1 MARTRPETG
10 PILLVL
16 LCFAQFMLVLDYSV
30 VAVALP
36 AMQQDLG
43 IDQGSAQWVFSAFS
57 LAYGG
62 FMISAGRAVDLLGA
76 KRILLVGIVL
86 FTVASAL
93 CGLAINGPMLFGA
106 RALQGLGAALVSPAA
121 LTLVTG
127 SFAEGDARN
136 RAFGIWGAVASTG
149 MVAGN
154 LVGGLLTG
162 LASWEWVFGIN
173 VPIGVVVLVG
183 VAVLVGRDE
192 VAERRRTDVLG
203 ASLLTAGTV
212 LVVSAVSRLADGLS
226 LPVGLSGALGIA
238 LLGTF
243 LVVERRVA
251 EPIVRLSMFGN
262 PSIRY
267 GNLLAAV
274 WAASGLATTWFGT
287 LYMQNVLHL
296 SPLLTGLGFV
306 PMALATVLVSSF
318 TGRLVATYG
327 VGKLLGVAASLL
339 GVGLLWF
346 ALFATAAGTYWTAVL
361 PGMVVAGVGFGLS
374 FAPSLIIATTG
385 VPDAE
390 QGLASGLVNTSP
402 LLGGAVGLAVLNTV
416 AVAGD
421 SYRLGFL
428 AAVVSPL
435 LMLACVVAWSRRQ
448 AKVGGGTAD
457 QIRAGHG

>member
-36 AMQQDLG
+36 AIQADLD
-43 IDQGSAQWVFSAFS
+43 ISQESAQWVFSAFS

-127 SFAEGDARN
+127 SFAEGAARN

-162 LASWEWVFGIN
+162 LASWQWVFGIN

-183 VAVLVGRDE
+183 VALLVGRDDV
-192 VAERRRTDVLG
+192 VARRRTDVLG

-212 LVVSAVSRLADGLS
+212 LVVSAVSQLAEGLS
-226 LPVGLSGALGIA
+226 APVVLSGVLGLALIGA
-238 LLGTF
+238 F
-243 LVVERRVA
+243 LVVEHRVA
-251 EPIVRLSMFGN
+251 EPIVRLSLFRN

-274 WAASGLATTWFGT
+274 GAASGLATTWFGT
-287 LYMQNVLHL
+287 LYMQNVLQL
-296 SPLLTGLGFV
+296 SPLLTGLGFI

-339 GVGLLWF
+339 GVGLLSF
-346 ALFATAAGTYWTAVL
+346 ALLATAGGSYWTSVL
-361 PGMVVAGVGFGLS
+361 PGMLVAGVGFGLS
-374 FAPSLIIATTG
+374 FAPSLIVATTG
-385 VPDAE
+385 VPAAD

-428 AAVVSPL
+428 AAVVSPV
-435 LMLACVVAWSRRQ
+435 LMLACVVAWSRRRVG
-448 AKVGGGTAD
+448 VGGGAAD

>member
-36 AMQQDLG
+36 AIQADLD
-43 IDQGSAQWVFSAFS
+43 ISQESAQWVFSAFS

-127 SFAEGDARN
+127 SFDEGAARN

-162 LASWEWVFGIN
+162 LASWQWVFGIN

-183 VAVLVGRDE
+183 VALLVDRDDV
-192 VAERRRTDVLG
+192 VARRRTDVLG

-212 LVVSAVSRLADGLS
+212 LVVSALSQLAEGLS
-226 LPVGLSGALGIA
+226 APVVLSGLLGLA
-238 LLGTF
+238 LLGAF
-243 LVVERRVA
+243 LVVEHRVA
-251 EPIVRLSMFGN
+251 EPIVRLSLFRN

-274 WAASGLATTWFGT
+274 GAASGLATTWFGT
-287 LYMQNVLHL
+287 LYMQNVLQL
-296 SPLLTGLGFV
+296 SPLLTGLGFI
-306 PMALATVLVSSF
+306 PMALATVVVSSF
-318 TGRLVATYG
+318 TGRLVATHG
-327 VGKLLGVAASLL
+327 VGKLLGLAASLL
-339 GVGLLWF
+339 GVGLLSF
-346 ALFATAAGTYWTAVL
+346 ALLATAGGSYWTSVL
-361 PGMVVAGVGFGLS
+361 PGMLIAGVGFGLS
-374 FAPSLIIATTG
+374 FAPSLIVATTG
-385 VPDAE
+385 VPDAD

-428 AAVVSPL
+428 AAVVSPV
-435 LMLACVVAWSRRQ
+435 LMLACVVAWSRLRVG
-448 AKVGGGTAD
+448 VGGGAAD

>member
-1 MARTRPETG
+1 
-10 PILLVL
+10 
-16 LCFAQFMLVLDYSV
+16 MLVLDYSV

-43 IDQGSAQWVFSAFS
+43 INQGSAQWVFSAFS

-203 ASLLTAGTV
+203 ASLLTAGSV

-226 LPVGLSGALGIA
+226 VPVVLSGVLGIG
-238 LLGTF
+238 LLAAF

-251 EPIVRLSMFGN
+251 EPIVRLSMFAN

-274 WAASGLATTWFGT
+274 GAASGLATTWFGT
-287 LYMQNVLHL
+287 HSQSGSSKKPQWH
-296 SPLLTGLGFV
+296 TG
-306 PMALATVLVSSF
+306 
-318 TGRLVATYG
+318 
-327 VGKLLGVAASLL
+327 
-339 GVGLLWF
+339 
-346 ALFATAAGTYWTAVL
+346 
-361 PGMVVAGVGFGLS
+361 
-374 FAPSLIIATTG
+374 
-385 VPDAE
+385 
-390 QGLASGLVNTSP
+390 
-402 LLGGAVGLAVLNTV
+402 
-416 AVAGD
+416 
-421 SYRLGFL
+421 
-428 AAVVSPL
+428 
-435 LMLACVVAWSRRQ
+435 
-448 AKVGGGTAD
+448 
-457 QIRAGHG
+457 